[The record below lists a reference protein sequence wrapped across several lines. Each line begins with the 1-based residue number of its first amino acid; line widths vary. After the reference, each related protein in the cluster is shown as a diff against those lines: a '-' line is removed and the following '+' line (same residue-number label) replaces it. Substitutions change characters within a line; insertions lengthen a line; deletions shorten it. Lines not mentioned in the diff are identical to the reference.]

1 MPHTESAKKR
11 LRQNLVRRQRNRTVI
26 KDLKTQI
33 KKFLTAIKD
42 GKADVARTELNACYK
57 KLDKCAARHYV
68 HPNKADRT
76 KARLNKRL
84 VNMASAGAAQ

>member
-11 LRQNLVRRQRNRTVI
+11 LRQNIIRRQRNRTVM

-33 KKFLTAIKD
+33 KKFLSAVKD
-42 GKADVARTELNACYK
+42 GKADDARTELNACFK

-84 VNMASAGAAQ
+84 DRIGEKAAH